1 MALGNVEEM
10 MEGFLCSLMF
20 VDKMLVLYMLNFGI
34 KADWLTFCYKNL
46 FSNICLRINFYAG
59 YALKSK

>member
-20 VDKMLVLYMLNFGI
+20 VDKMLVLYMFDFGI
-34 KADWLTFCYKNL
+34 RVNQLTFCYKNL

-59 YALKSK
+59 YTLKSK

>member
-20 VDKMLVLYMLNFGI
+20 VDKMLVLYMFNFSI
-34 KADWLTFCYKNL
+34 KAD
-46 FSNICLRINFYAG
+46 
-59 YALKSK
+59 

>member
-20 VDKMLVLYMLNFGI
+20 VDKMLVLYMFDFGI
-34 KADWLTFCYKNL
+34 RDNQLTFCYKNL

>member
-20 VDKMLVLYMLNFGI
+20 IDKMLVLYMFDLVLRLN
-34 KADWLTFCYKNL
+34 
-46 FSNICLRINFYAG
+46 S
-59 YALKSK
+59 

>member
-1 MALGNVEEM
+1 M

-20 VDKMLVLYMLNFGI
+20 VDKMLVLYMFDFGI
-34 KADWLTFCYKNL
+34 RVNQLTFCYKNL